1 MEISNLILEDRE
13 KKNHIIKQYI
23 KDYQVITLK
32 ANIPG
37 TNKQTKEA
45 YILLNYFDK
54 LLNEKILNVN
64 MILDGADGPMYIYL
78 TSKDQSLKDQMIKLE
93 ESILGRFVDIDVFN
107 GPVSE
112 NRRNLRKCYICDLPA
127 AVCGRLQKHSK
138 EELNEYIYTII
149 KSHLSKIIRNTCD
162 ESIMEELNMHP
173 KFGLVTP
180 YTSGSHSDMTY
191 ETMIAAKNAILDS
204 FVEMFNFSY
213 DCDDIDTIFKRSRL
227 IGLNAEKKMNEATY
241 NVNAYKGLIFVLGL
255 FVSSIGY
262 KVSHLNQ
269 NVDIFE
275 VIKDMTKD
283 ITKELLDGNDTFGK
297 IAYQKYGIT
306 GARGEA
312 EAGFP
317 HVKHVIENY
326 NLINELDK
334 YKVLFYLILNIDDTV
349 LLKRAG
355 SYEEYL
361 SIRKLFE
368 CDLSSY
374 ELVNELDNFLKTK
387 KVSFGG
393 AADLLIVCL
402 FLKKLNCIINIL

>member
-54 LLNEKILNVN
+54 LLNEKKLNVN

-78 TSKDQSLKDQMIKLE
+78 TSKDQSLKEQMIKLE

-138 EELNEYIYTII
+138 EELNEYIYTTI
-149 KSHLSKIIRNTCD
+149 KSHLSKIIRNICD

-227 IGLNAEKKMNEATY
+227 IGLNAEKKMNEATN

-275 VIKDMTKD
+275 VIKTMTKD
-283 ITKELLDGNDTFGK
+283 ITKELLDGHDTFGK

-326 NLINELDK
+326 NLINELDI
-334 YKVLFYLILNIDDTV
+334 YKILFYLISNVDDTV
-349 LLKRAG
+349 LLKRSKTIRHYNEIKKMFDINDV
-355 SYEEYL
+355 SYSLIEE
-361 SIRKLFE
+361 INEKLKHT
-368 CDLSSY
+368 CL
-374 ELVNELDNFLKTK
+374 
-387 KVSFGG
+387 SFGG
-393 AADLLIVCL
+393 SADLLIAIL
-402 FLKKLNCIINIL
+402 FIKKINSIIKII